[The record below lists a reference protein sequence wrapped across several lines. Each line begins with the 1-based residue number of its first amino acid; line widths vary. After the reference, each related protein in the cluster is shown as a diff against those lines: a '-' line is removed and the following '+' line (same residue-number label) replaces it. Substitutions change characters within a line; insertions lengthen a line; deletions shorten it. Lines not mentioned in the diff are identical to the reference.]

1 MHDGWISNFHTSLF
15 FGYSECSFPR
25 GSEFVLA
32 SARFQISGSCWME
45 MEYKCMHTSNG
56 SSILNSGFLFTPHYT
71 IKQKT
76 LIQND
81 QNSLK
86 ITFLS
91 NWLKVSI
98 YIFHFDFGYLSE
110 RWKTDFQ
117 IPTWHITNAHT
128 DDKRHNLF
136 K

>member
-1 MHDGWISNFHTSLF
+1 MGESLIF
-15 FGYSECSFPR
+15 TRPSF
-25 GSEFVLA
+25 SDTLNAVFLED
-32 SARFQISGSCWME
+32 QNSCWPQLDFRSPAPVGW
-45 MEYKCMHTSNG
+45 KWNTNAC
-56 SSILNSGFLFTPHYT
+56 ILVMGQVSEIRAFYSLLTRDT
-71 IKQKT
+71 IKQRT